1 MENMQGSYKRI
12 KGVLLPVKWDD
23 NGSVQEIALYA
34 NDENEYIIVKNIKS
48 KEMIKMLRQQV
59 ELYGTVR
66 FKNGKNIILVEKYSQ
81 EPNE

>member
-1 MENMQGSYKRI
+1 MENMQGSYKKI

-48 KEMIKMLRQQV
+48 KEMVKMLRQQV
-59 ELYGTVR
+59 ELYGMVQ
-66 FKNGKNIILVEKYSQ
+66 FKDGKHIILVEKYSQ
-81 EPNE
+81 EPGE